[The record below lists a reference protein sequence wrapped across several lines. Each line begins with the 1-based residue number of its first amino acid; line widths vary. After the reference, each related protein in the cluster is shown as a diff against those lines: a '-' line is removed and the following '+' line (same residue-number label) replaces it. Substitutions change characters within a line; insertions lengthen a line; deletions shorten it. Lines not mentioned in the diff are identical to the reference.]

1 MDFMDIAA
9 LPAIAAVVYLCAFF
23 LKNLCRSERFCRLIP
38 PVCGLLGLA
47 LGLVCFFF
55 IPGALPADNWLSAAA
70 TGAVSGLAATGA
82 HQVYK
87 QSREKRSG
95 ENGGA
100 GGTLSDSTAPS
111 DNGHQEDDGNDYA

>member
-9 LPAIAAVVYLCAFF
+9 LPAITAVVYLCAFF

-47 LGLVCFFF
+47 
-55 IPGALPADNWLSAAA
+55 
-70 TGAVSGLAATGA
+70 
-82 HQVYK
+82 YK
-87 QSREKRSG
+87 QSREKGSG

-111 DNGHQEDDGNDYA
+111 DNAHQEDDGNDYA